1 MDRTPSLTETGQSSP
16 EDRPSKTGG
25 ARGAPPPT
33 DISPLDQVGW
43 LATQPEAFRGWVR
56 RSGRW
61 RHYAKGQ
68 WLYQVGEESEAIFG
82 LGEGALDVLIPISD
96 DDQVTIHRA
105 EPGFWIGDSGLLA
118 GSRRVISVVAVAP
131 SRVLTIPA
139 SHVRRLVAEHPEL
152 WRCFYELAHRNG
164 TLAVATLAEVLA
176 LSPEARLARMLLRL
190 ADAKGEVQATQFDL
204 ARLLGVTRSSLQR
217 ALGHLQDE
225 GSVRTGYGVIVV
237 ADRARLEKA
246 VAAG

>member
-1 MDRTPSLTETGQSSP
+1 L
-16 EDRPSKTGG
+16 
-25 ARGAPPPT
+25 A
-33 DISPLDQVGW
+33 ISPLDQVGW
-43 LATQPEAFRGWVR
+43 LATQPAPFRDWMQ

-61 RHYAKGQ
+61 RQFAKGQ
-68 WLYQVGEESEAIFG
+68 SLYQVGEEPEAIYG
-82 LGEGALDVLIPISD
+82 LGAGALEVLIPVSD

-118 GSRRVISVVAVAP
+118 GTRRVISVVSATP
-131 SRVLTIPA
+131 SRVFCVPA
-139 SHVRRLVAEHPEL
+139 GAVRRVVEERPEF

-190 ADAKGEVQATQFDL
+190 ADGNGEVEATQADL

-217 ALGHLQDE
+217 ALSRLMVEAGVQP
-225 GSVRTGYGVIVV
+225 GYGAILVPDRVSLERIV
-237 ADRARLEKA
+237 D
-246 VAAG
+246 AG